1 MRLSWFPI
9 AQKIVWAIFLISLP
23 VTSFPFFPGGVGG
36 RTEVRPLSLYPLV
49 ILVILVTIPRLLSK
63 PIPKTAFPLG
73 AFGLAAIASTTIAFT
88 QGIDPD
94 IGITVSSRTFRMLV
108 TLAIGIAFYI
118 TVAVTPSSKD
128 EMRFSLRWLYGGF
141 VMALLWGSI
150 QISYILFYSP
160 EYFDFIEHLQGFISV
175 RGLFETRI
183 SGMTYEPNWFAEQIS
198 FLLMPWLFAAVLSN
212 YTAFRW
218 RLRWL
223 TVEMLLLV
231 WASVVLIYTY
241 SRTGY
246 VLWVVQLVLAFM
258 FRPRKVTDKGKPWGM
273 IAKRVLQVGVLVVAI
288 GVIVFIAGSRNRYFS
303 RLWNYWSD
311 ENAAGSYIQY
321 IAVSQRIAY
330 WETAY
335 RIYDEYPW
343 MGIGLGNYTFY
354 FEEKLSDR
362 PLFPTPE
369 LLLKFTPADGR
380 NRVVV
385 PKNMFVRILAET
397 GLLGTAA
404 FLAFLVGVLGCAL
417 YLFMTPHPEARY
429 LGQAGLLSLVV
440 FLGVAFS
447 VDSFAV
453 PNMWVL
459 FGLVTASAQIFSR
472 PSILSSEYENTD

>member
-1 MRLSWFPI
+1 MQFSWLPK
-9 AQKIVWAIFLISLP
+9 AQKIVWAIFLLTLP

-49 ILVILVTIPRLLSK
+49 VLVLLVTIPRLFSR
-63 PIPKTAFPLG
+63 PIPRTAFPLA
-73 AFGLAAIASTTIAFT
+73 AFGLAAIASTAFAFT

-94 IGITVSSRTFRMLV
+94 IGISLSSRTIRMLV
-108 TLAIGIAFYI
+108 TLVIGIAFYI
-118 TVAVTPSSKD
+118 TVAVTPTSRQ

-150 QISYILFYSP
+150 QISYILFYTP
-160 EYFDFIEHLQGFISV
+160 EFFAFIEHLQGFISV

-183 SGMTYEPNWFAEQIS
+183 SGMTYEPNWFAEQIT

-218 RLRWL
+218 RFRWL
-223 TVEMLLLV
+223 TIEMLLLA
-231 WASVVLIYTY
+231 WASIVLIYTY

-246 VLWVVQLVLAFM
+246 VLWFVQLILAFL
-258 FRPRKVTDKGKPWGM
+258 FRPRRISEMGKSWGL

-288 GVIVFIAGSRNRYFS
+288 GLVVFVAGSRNPYFS
-303 RLWNYWSD
+303 RLWNYFSD
-311 ENAAGSYIQY
+311 EDAVGSYIQY

-335 RIYDEYPW
+335 HIYEEFPW

-369 LLLKFTPADGR
+369 LLRKFTPADGS

-385 PKNMFVRILAET
+385 PKNFFVRILAET

-404 FLAFLVGVLGCAL
+404 FLAFLVAVLGCSL
-417 YLFMTPHPEARY
+417 YLYMASHPEARF

-447 VDSFAV
+447 VDSFAS

-459 FGLVTASAQIFSR
+459 FGLITASAQIFSQ
-472 PSILSSEYENTD
+472 PSAIEYG

>member
-1 MRLSWFPI
+1 MRFSWLPK
-9 AQKIVWAIFLISLP
+9 AQKIVWAIFLVTLP
-23 VTSFPFFPGGVGG
+23 VTSFPFFPAGVGG
-36 RTEVRPLSLYPLV
+36 RTEVRPLSLYPLAFL
-49 ILVILVTIPRLLSK
+49 ILLVTIPRLFNR
-63 PIPKTAFPLG
+63 PIPRTAFPLG
-73 AFGLAAIASTTIAFT
+73 AFGLAAIASTAFAFT

-94 IGITVSSRTFRMLV
+94 IGITVSSRAIRMLV
-108 TLAIGIAFYI
+108 TLALGIAFYV
-118 TVAVTPSSKD
+118 TVAVTPTSK
-128 EMRFSLRWLYGGF
+128 EELRFSLRWLYGGF
-141 VMALLWGSI
+141 IMALLWGSI
-150 QISYILFYSP
+150 QVGYILFYTP
-160 EYFDFIEHLQGFISV
+160 EYFDLIEHLQGFISV

-198 FLLMPWLFAAVLSN
+198 FLLMPWLFAAVMSN

-223 TVEMLLLV
+223 TVEMLLLA

-246 VLWVVQLVLAFM
+246 VLWGVQLILAFL
-258 FRPRKVTDKGKPWGM
+258 FRPRKSADQGKQWGL
-273 IAKRVLQVGVLVVAI
+273 IAKRILQVGILVVAL
-288 GVIVFIAGSRNRYFS
+288 GLVVFVAGSRNRYFS

-335 RIYDEYPW
+335 RIYEEYPW

-404 FLAFLVGVLGCAL
+404 FLAFLVAVLGCAL
-417 YLFMTPHPEARY
+417 YLFATSQPEARFI
-429 LGQAGLLSLVV
+429 GQAGLLSLVV
-440 FLGVAFS
+440 FIGVAFS

-459 FGLVTASAQIFSR
+459 FGLVTASAQIFSQ
-472 PSILSSEYENTD
+472 SQALSNE